1 MQKLP
6 NITSLR
12 FFLALLVMIFHIPQ
26 FFHNRGLPYFND
38 LPIFNKGTEAVYMF
52 FSLSGFLIIKQLFF
66 EKEINGK
73 IDLKKFYI
81 RRALRILPLYYLI
94 ALTGILY
101 YNFFLP
107 NIGIEMPLT
116 YNLIDGII
124 LLLVFLPNVLHL
136 SKPGGILEILW
147 SIGIE
152 EQFYLFIAPIIV
164 LIPSKRTIFFL
175 LAFSFIFIFLYH
187 SSLFSFLMKYK
198 MMFFYFSFAGF
209 CSFLKIRANRYSE
222 TFNYIIYISVILYFT
237 TNIFTENLSQFQYNL
252 LSMILFGF
260 FLHSFTQ
267 KTFRF
272 FQNKSLVYFGKIS
285 YGIYMYHSVVMQ
297 LVGFLF
303 LNFFSKCNLS
313 HIETI
318 ITSFL
323 LVIIITLLVS
333 HFSYR
338 FYEKKFLNM
347 KRDYRVLK

>member
-12 FFLALLVMIFHIPQ
+12 FFLALLVMIYHIPQ
-26 FFHNRGLPYFND
+26 FFHNRGLPSFND

-52 FSLSGFLIIKQLFF
+52 FSLSGFLIIKQLFL
-66 EKEINGK
+66 EKEINSK

-152 EQFYLFIAPIIV
+152 EQFYLLIAPIIF
-164 LIPSKRTIFFL
+164 LIPSKRTVFFL

-209 CSFLKIRANRYSE
+209 CSFLRIRANRYSE
-222 TFNYIIYISVILYFT
+222 AFNYIIYISVILYFT

-272 FQNKSLVYFGKIS
+272 FQNKSLVYLGKIS

-303 LNFFSKCNLS
+303 LNFFSKYNLS